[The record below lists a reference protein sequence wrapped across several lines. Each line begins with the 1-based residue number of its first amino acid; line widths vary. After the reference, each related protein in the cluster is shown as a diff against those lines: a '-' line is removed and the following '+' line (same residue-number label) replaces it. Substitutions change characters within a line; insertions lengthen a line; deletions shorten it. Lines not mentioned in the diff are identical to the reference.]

1 MPFTAE
7 QFFGVF
13 RTYNEAIWPAQVVL
27 LAAALVATALAVSRG
42 RAKAPWIWGFLGALW
57 IWTGA
62 VYHFA
67 HFRAINPAATAFAAL
82 FVLQGGLLLWR
93 GARVGG
99 LPFQASRD
107 GYGAAAGALIVYAL
121 AVYPVVGLLAGH
133 GYFGGPTFGA
143 PCPVVI
149 YTFGMLLLA
158 PGAPAWLFAIPLAWA
173 ALGWSAVTAF
183 GVVQDVGLPV
193 GAAVVIVAL
202 VLRRRERRAVAR
214 APEATAHAAR

>member
-7 QFFGVF
+7 QFFDVF
-13 RTYNEAIWPAQVVL
+13 RAYNEAIWPAQIVL
-27 LAAALVATALAVSRG
+27 LAAAALAAALAVRRG
-42 RAKAPWIWGFLGALW
+42 RERASWIWGFLGALW
-57 IWTGA
+57 VWTGV

-93 GARVGG
+93 GARGGG
-99 LPFQASRD
+99 LPFRASRD
-107 GYGAAAGALIVYAL
+107 GYGAAGGVLIVYAL

-158 PGAPAWLFAIPLAWA
+158 PGAPAWLLGIPVAWA
-173 ALGWSAVTAF
+173 ALGWSAVSAF

-202 VLRRRERRAVAR
+202 VLRRRGRRGEAR
-214 APEATAHAAR
+214 APEDTAHAAR